1 MSHSEVR
8 HNTSFTEGEIGE
20 LIELL
25 RTFDKLCVY
34 YSGRGRRWDIA
45 DIYLYHGDDSIN
57 YSSWKSYLALAVF
70 AKRLAAAISTV
81 LEEEGGDKSS
91 LYYLDMSI
99 KWRGDKEFP
108 IFLMEM
114 PVDSLAEITDLFY
127 RVKKEFDNSV
137 KGKKDINLS
146 ALITELS

>member
-1 MSHSEVR
+1 MIDED
-8 HNTSFTEGEIGE
+8 IKE

-25 RTFDKLCVY
+25 STFDKLCVY
-34 YSGRGRRWDIA
+34 HSGRGRSWDIA
-45 DIYLYHGDDSIN
+45 DIYLYYGDDSIN

-81 LEEEGGDKSS
+81 LEEEGGDKSP

-99 KWRGDKEFP
+99 KWRSDKEFP

-114 PVDSLAEITDLFY
+114 PVDSLAEITKLFY
-127 RVKKEFDNSV
+127 KVKKELDDSM
-137 KGKKDINLS
+137 KYKRDIDHS
-146 ALITELS
+146 ELITELSRIYFFNLLHDM